1 MALPANGKIT
11 LDQVN
16 IELDL
21 AAGTAINMGSSDV
34 RGLFEIA
41 SGIIKMSDG
50 YGKSSSVTLSPSSA
64 GYQLIGSEI
73 GFKEILA
80 STYVS
85 AGGTLII
92 PSGYYIWSNTTG
104 NPAFTIDVACTV
116 INNGYI
122 IGRGGDGG
130 IQSNTVAED
139 GSSGIQLT
147 ASGADITN
155 ASGAYICGGGGGGGY
170 GYGGNFV
177 GHAIGGGG
185 AGGGIAWHYRNGTQ
199 NAGGAIG
206 LAGVAVTGGNQAG
219 AGGGGGFR
227 VQSGFTGT
235 TTYAGSGGRI
245 PAGSGG
251 TSSGGGNG
259 GGTNNNGTNGGT
271 SNAASGGGGGGWGAS
286 GGDGRSGSVGTAF
299 QGTGGGAGK
308 AVDLNNYT
316 YTLTD
321 NGTIY
326 GTNT

>member
-1 MALPANGKIT
+1 MALPASGTIT
-11 LDQVN
+11 LDDVN
-16 IELDL
+16 AELGITS
-21 AAGTAINMGSSDV
+21 GTIITLGSSDV
-34 RGLFEIA
+34 RGLFDVA
-41 SGIIKMSDG
+41 SGAISMSNG

-73 GFKEILA
+73 GFKHIVA

-92 PSGYYIWSNTTG
+92 PAGYYIWSETLGT
-104 NPAFTIDVACTV
+104 PAFTIDVACTV

-130 IQSNTVAED
+130 IQSNSPAEN
-139 GSSGIQLT
+139 GTSAIQLT
-147 ASGADITN
+147 VSGADITN

-177 GHAIGGGG
+177 GRSSGGGG
-185 AGGGIAWHYRNGTQ
+185 AGGGTAWRWRNGTQ
-199 NAGGAIG
+199 DLGGAIG
-206 LAGVAVTGGNQAG
+206 LAGVAVSGGNQAG

-227 VQSGFTGT
+227 VQSGFNTI

-259 GGTNNNGTNGGT
+259 GGTNNNGINGLT

-286 GGDGRSGSVGTAF
+286 GGDGRSGALTDPAY
-299 QGTGGGAGK
+299 QGTGGDGGK
-308 AVDLNNYT
+308 AIDLDTNT
-316 YTLTD
+316 YTLTN
-321 NGTIY
+321 NGAIY
-326 GTNT
+326 GTS